1 MSYLVTLY
9 FVWFVDVAGLF
20 ARKLVVSE
28 QEKELR
34 RLEKKKA
41 KESRNKKKW

>member
-1 MSYLVTLY
+1 ML
-9 FVWFVDVAGLF
+9 FFCFVDIVGLF
-20 ARKLVVSE
+20 ARKLVMSE

-34 RLEKKKA
+34 RLEKKKT